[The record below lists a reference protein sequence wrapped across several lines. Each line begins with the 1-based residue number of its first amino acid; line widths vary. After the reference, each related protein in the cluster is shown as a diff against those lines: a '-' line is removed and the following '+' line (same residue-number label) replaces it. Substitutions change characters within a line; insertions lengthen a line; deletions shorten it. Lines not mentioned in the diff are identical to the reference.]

1 MIKKRN
7 LKEEIFSVLLFLLF
21 YSFPLSAQINIEK
34 QHQTAD
40 SLFKAESYFD
50 AITEYKRLL
59 FFDSSKQYE
68 FEGNFKIALCYKM
81 GAKYDESIQY
91 FTKSASFTHSE
102 EEKYNTQIQIVRT
115 NILRRTTS
123 RALEL
128 LSILESDPQNKAK
141 IREICYWKGW
151 AYLFDADFEKA
162 SIQFGL
168 AENGEELKKICQR
181 ADSEKYSVTFA
192 KVISYILPG
201 AGEIY
206 TGEILSG
213 VISLGWN
220 VLFGYMTV
228 NSFVEKRVFDGIL
241 TGDLLFL
248 RFYRGNVQNAEKF
261 ALKKNLEIT
270 NKTLLFIQY
279 NYQGIK
285 P

>member
-7 LKEEIFSVLLFLLF
+7 LKEEFFYVLLFLLF
-21 YSFPLSAQINIEK
+21 CFSPLSAQINIEK
-34 QHQTAD
+34 QYKTAD
-40 SLFKAESYFD
+40 SLFKAEFYFD

-59 FFDSSKQYE
+59 FFDSLKQYE
-68 FEGNFKIALCYKM
+68 FESSFNIALCYKM

-91 FTKSASFTHSE
+91 FTKSVPFARTQ

-115 NILRRTTS
+115 NILRRTTG

-128 LSILESDPQNKAK
+128 LNMLESDPLNKAK
-141 IREICYWKGW
+141 TGEISYWRGW
-151 AYLFDADFEKA
+151 AFLFDGDFEKA
-162 SIQFGL
+162 TIQFNL

-201 AGEIY
+201 AGEFY

-220 VLFGYMTV
+220 VLFSYMTV
-228 NSFVEKRVFDGIL
+228 TSFIEKRVFDGVLI
-241 TGDLLFL
+241 GDLLFL
-248 RFYRGNVQNAEKF
+248 RFYRGNIQSAEKF
-261 ALKKNLEIT
+261 AIKKNLEIT